1 MGIIFFIGGIMCMVV
16 ISQLALGLINTFESL
31 QRVEAKLA
39 LFGVF
44 NIGVSYFLPILTS
57 DMFLSTEQQE
67 LYIKISKVLL
77 VIGMLF
83 LIGSIIALVVSL
95 VTKKQAV

>member
-1 MGIIFFIGGIMCMVV
+1 MGFVFFIGGVICMVG
-16 ISQLALGLINTFESL
+16 ITQLALSFIQRYEAL
-31 QRVEAKLA
+31 QTLKAKVA
-39 LFGVF
+39 LFGIF
-44 NIGVSYFLPILTS
+44 NIGVSYLLPILTS